1 MSEKEKLIKDLEPY
15 IRHMIDN
22 AIEIHEKTSNSK
34 TVKGQVVNVL
44 ASKLKYDIIE
54 IMRVLEDD

>member
-1 MSEKEKLIKDLEPY
+1 
-15 IRHMIDN
+15 MIDN

-44 ASKLKYDIIE
+44 ASKLKYDIID